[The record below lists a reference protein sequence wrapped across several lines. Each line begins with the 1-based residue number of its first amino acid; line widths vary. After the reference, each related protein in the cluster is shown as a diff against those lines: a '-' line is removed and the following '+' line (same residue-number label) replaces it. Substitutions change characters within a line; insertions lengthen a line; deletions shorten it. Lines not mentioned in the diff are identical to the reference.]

1 MKLIAITTD
10 TRYEGETKG
19 VIALFKEGLERLHL
33 RKPNDSEEEL
43 DRWLAAIPDKYLNRI
58 VLHDHFELTK
68 KYPLGGIH
76 LNSRNPNPIPQKGT
90 VSRSCHSVKEITENK
105 GLDYYFLSPAFDS
118 ISKEAYQSVLDLE
131 AVKEAFEKGFLGDNV
146 YALGG
151 VTPERIATLK
161 EIGFSGVAVLG
172 ALWGGY
178 AHDKDVKALVNRY
191 QLFEQAL

>member
-10 TRYEGETKG
+10 TSYKGETKG

-33 RKPNDSEEEL
+33 RKPKASKEDL
-43 DRWLAAIPDKYLNRI
+43 DAWLKAIPIEYLGRI

-105 GLDYYFLSPAFDS
+105 GLDYYFLSPAFNS
-118 ISKEAYQSVLDLE
+118 ISKEACRPALDLE
-131 AVKEAFEKGFLGDNV
+131 AVKGAFEKGLLGNNV

-151 VTPERIATLK
+151 VTPGRIPMLK
-161 EIGFSGVAVLG
+161 EIGFGGIAVLG